1 LGRISRAGNAPVTAA
16 HFCLLLAEGA
26 TQCNGSAGTFTYT
39 PNQGFTGID
48 TFTYK
53 ANDGTNDS
61 NVVSVSIAVGGH
73 FGPRTNLEDATRS
86 GLLMAGGTT
95 LGAALTP
102 GLELLYNSLTV
113 PKPIIVLETFLM
125 SSSSVPDEIQA
136 RLTFNGT
143 AGTTYS

>member
-1 LGRISRAGNAPVTAA
+1 VTAA